1 MEARTL
7 HDVAMVINQRAKN
20 YQIGKLHQIRKQIG
34 KDFYTHK
41 LFSKKSSKIGKEFAF
56 HSGGRREIQFNLGYH
71 KDTNRFRFGLAF
83 SLGKNITLPDPI
95 GTFRLRIIR
104 FNEYLEKN
112 IGKWKDLIMYYHL
125 ENKEPRS
132 HFFPIKLIDEKLIQ
146 IDRFIFFGKYI
157 EKTPD
162 ELDEN
167 DLDEILST
175 FDRLLEIYLYV
186 EDYEYPNKNQ
196 IVKDKIARI
205 CWNSNNWNQPS
216 GLEGKSRTPT
226 SFVRKFGFG
235 YDEWLFDMT
244 KFIDGYHYGFI
255 EPLRLDSNRHE
266 GKVYNISLYSR
277 HNNGRYHY
285 IADIEK
291 AYCVTKQES
300 KKKYEIYKSNGWLNE
315 MADDI
320 IKVKGNTNEFEKS
333 EAEYMFN
340 IKFKHKNLV
349 LKDHEEIS
357 PDDIPADRLRLYP
370 RKKTFSILFTKQTKE
385 SDEGELKDIRTR
397 KRKAQDGIE
406 YKSRHDIIQNALTS
420 YLRKNCRKKY
430 LKVLLEEKYVDI
442 MCKTID
448 GEWEL
453 FEIKP
458 DSPKYCIRNA
468 LGQLLEYS
476 YYPGRNKASK
486 LIIIGEYHP
495 SKDTKE
501 YLLKIREEFG
511 VPIYYQSFIV
521 GTNELS
527 PEY

>member
-1 MEARTL
+1 MWLLL
-7 HDVAMVINQRAKN
+7 H
-20 YQIGKLHQIRKQIG
+20 
-34 KDFYTHK
+34 
-41 LFSKKSSKIGKEFAF
+41 
-56 HSGGRREIQFNLGYH
+56 
-71 KDTNRFRFGLAF
+71 
-83 SLGKNITLPDPI
+83 
-95 GTFRLRIIR
+95 
-104 FNEYLEKN
+104 
-112 IGKWKDLIMYYHL
+112 
-125 ENKEPRS
+125 
-132 HFFPIKLIDEKLIQ
+132 
-146 IDRFIFFGKYI
+146 
-157 EKTPD
+157 
-162 ELDEN
+162 
-167 DLDEILST
+167 
-175 FDRLLEIYLYV
+175 IYL
-186 EDYEYPNKNQ
+186 
-196 IVKDKIARI
+196 
-205 CWNSNNWNQPS
+205 
-216 GLEGKSRTPT
+216 
-226 SFVRKFGFG
+226 FV
-235 YDEWLFDMT
+235 
-244 KFIDGYHYGFI
+244 
-255 EPLRLDSNRHE
+255 
-266 GKVYNISLYSR
+266 
-277 HNNGRYHY
+277 
-285 IADIEK
+285 
-291 AYCVTKQES
+291 
-300 KKKYEIYKSNGWLNE
+300 
-315 MADDI
+315 
-320 IKVKGNTNEFEKS
+320 
-333 EAEYMFN
+333 
-340 IKFKHKNLV
+340 
-349 LKDHEEIS
+349 
-357 PDDIPADRLRLYP
+357 
-370 RKKTFSILFTKQTKE
+370 FSILFTKQTKE